1 MRTGVRLRE
10 VRQADLPVLFEHQRD
25 PEAARMAVFPSRDR
39 EAFLAHWARIL
50 ADPKVTARTILL
62 EGQVAGNILSFERSG
77 KTLVGYWIGREQW
90 GQGIASRAL
99 SLFLL
104 QVRTRPLF
112 AHVARNNLASIR
124 VLQKCGFLI
133 SNEDRAKPD
142 TLIDGV
148 EEVVLKLPGRDP
160 I

>member
-1 MRTGVRLRE
+1 MKTEVRLRE
-10 VRQADLPVLFEHQRD
+10 VKQEDLPILFEHQRD
-25 PEAARMAVFPSRDR
+25 PEAVRMAVFPSRDR

-50 ADPKVTARTILL
+50 ADPKVIARTILF

-77 KTLVGYWIGREQW
+77 KTLVGYWIGRELW
-90 GQGIASRAL
+90 GKGVASEAL

-104 QVRTRPLF
+104 QVKARPLF
-112 AHVARNNLASIR
+112 AHVARQNIASIR

-133 SNEDRAKPD
+133 SVQDSAAPD

-148 EEVVLKLPGRDP
+148 EEVVLKL
-160 I
+160 